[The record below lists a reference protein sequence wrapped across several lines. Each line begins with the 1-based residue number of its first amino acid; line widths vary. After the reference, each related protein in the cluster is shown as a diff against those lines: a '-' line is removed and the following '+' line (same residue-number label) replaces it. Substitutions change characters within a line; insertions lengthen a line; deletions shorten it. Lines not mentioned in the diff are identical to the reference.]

1 MKLGLLPSDAV
12 VTQRKASMDQS
23 RLLKLRLLSCEAAA
37 SQGKVAE
44 NLSQLMRLVLKV
56 D

>member
-1 MKLGLLPSDAV
+1 
-12 VTQRKASMDQS
+12 MDQS

-37 SQGKVAE
+37 SQDKVAE
-44 NLSQLMRLVLKV
+44 NLSQLMRLVLLV